1 MVERSVTAIIPTMWK
16 SKNIYKILT
25 DLYSWHLIDKV
36 ILIDNDTENTP
47 DDLPKDDKLIY
58 VKPNKNM
65 YVNPAWN
72 LGVHMANTDNIFL
85 LNDDIVFEH
94 SEVHNY
100 LMEVTGKGDIK
111 FEDLGFVGMH
121 SINFV
126 GGGRQI
132 VIEPYDKYTNVGG
145 WGCLFSFHKTNWKPI
160 PNQLK
165 IWYGDN
171 WIHTTNESIL
181 QLRGIEIETLMST
194 SSDLEEVREV
204 RDRDTIEWMKL
215 INQK

>member
-1 MVERSVTAIIPTMWK
+1 MEKFSVIIPTIWK
-16 SKNIYKILT
+16 SEFTLT
-25 DLYSWHLIDKV
+25 LLDRLSKSDSVGEI
-36 ILIDNDTENTP
+36 ILIDNAPWEDIVMGKVIHIIESENT
-47 DDLPKDDKLIY
+47 
-58 VKPNKNM
+58 

-72 LGVHMANTDNIFL
+72 KGVELAKYNNITIA
-85 LNDDIVFEH
+85 NDDILFNVDEYFHYMQQIPLKE
-94 SEVHNY
+94 
-100 LMEVTGKGDIK
+100 
-111 FEDLGFVGMH
+111 FGFVGSH
-121 SINFV
+121 SDNYKGEKFLT
-126 GGGRQI
+126 
-132 VIEPYDKYTNVGG
+132 IELEKYDNQTNVGG

-171 WIHTTNESIL
+171 WIHATNESIL

-204 RDRDTIEWMKL
+204 RDNDTKEWMKL